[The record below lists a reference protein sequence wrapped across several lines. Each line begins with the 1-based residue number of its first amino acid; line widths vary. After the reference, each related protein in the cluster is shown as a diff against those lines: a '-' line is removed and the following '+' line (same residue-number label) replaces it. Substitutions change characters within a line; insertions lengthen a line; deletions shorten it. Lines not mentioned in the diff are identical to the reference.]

1 VPNPTNGLAE
11 SDLTSFG
18 IRSVSIGPPHA
29 VPRGMTN
36 DQGANRTT
44 GETEGTAQE
53 STDIVERDATQREQ
67 AAKEGQA
74 PMKDPSRPDADRE
87 HP

>member
-1 VPNPTNGLAE
+1 
-11 SDLTSFG
+11 
-18 IRSVSIGPPHA
+18 
-29 VPRGMTN
+29 MTN

-53 STDIVERDATQREQ
+53 STDLLERDATQREQ

-74 PMKDPSRPDADRE
+74 PMKDPAQPDADHSIPE
-87 HP
+87 EA

>member
-1 VPNPTNGLAE
+1 
-11 SDLTSFG
+11 
-18 IRSVSIGPPHA
+18 
-29 VPRGMTN
+29 MTN

-53 STDIVERDATQREQ
+53 STDIIERDATQREQ
-67 AAKEGQA
+67 AANEGRA
-74 PMKDPSRPDADRE
+74 PLKNPAQPDTDRE

>member
-1 VPNPTNGLAE
+1 MQFRG
-11 SDLTSFG
+11 
-18 IRSVSIGPPHA
+18 
-29 VPRGMTN
+29 GMTS

-74 PMKDPSRPDADRE
+74 PMKDPSRPDADPE